1 MPYLEELLKEA
12 KEKKA
17 RAPSAEEAQA
27 PVRVQPAAQQRA
39 GEEKKILVDSYGD
52 VRVYKQVGE
61 PLLLYEIPTP
71 HYRGGEKQLITALID
86 IAIGVIP
93 PETMLGFTPEE
104 ARKKYLQRV
113 LEIID
118 STPELNVPTHLK
130 QFYAEAVVREMVG
143 YGMIDPLVQDDRL
156 EEIMIVG
163 QNKPVY
169 VFHRKYDMMKTNVL
183 FYEEK
188 DIVDLIDRIARTIG
202 RRIDVQSPL
211 MDARLKDG
219 TRVNATLP
227 PATID
232 GPTLTL
238 RKFRHDPLSVVD
250 LINFKTMNYEIA
262 SFLWMAVDGLGALPA
277 NILIAG
283 GTASG
288 KTSTLNVLCSFVPN
302 SERILTIEETA
313 ELNLPLEHWIRCEA
327 RPPSPEG
334 TGEIDMNTLL
344 KNALRMRPDRVIV
357 GEIRG
362 AEGYTLFSA
371 MNIGHRGA
379 MGTVHANS
387 AQETLIRLSNPPISV
402 PDVMLAPLNFVLMQ
416 NRIHDRRLGTIR
428 RVTELA
434 EVTGLENGKPA
445 VQILYSW
452 DPVKD
457 DFFATGVKSVFWHNL
472 KKYTGLNEEDLE
484 KERVEREKILR
495 DLNARGV
502 TAQVD
507 VCETTQNY
515 VTKKRLSGA

>member
-1 MPYLEELLKEA
+1 MSYLEELLKEA
-12 KEKKA
+12 KEKKRMA
-17 RAPSAEEAQA
+17 STALAPS
-27 PVRVQPAAQQRA
+27 PITPLPPTPPR
-39 GEEKKILVDSYGD
+39 GEEGKKILVESYGE
-52 VRVYKQVGE
+52 VRIYKKLGE

-93 PETMLGFTPEE
+93 PETMLGLTPEE
-104 ARKKYLQRV
+104 ARRKYLQRV
-113 LEIID
+113 LEIIN

-143 YGMIDPLVQDDRL
+143 YGIVDPLVQDDSL
-156 EEIMIVG
+156 EEIMVVG
-163 QNKPVY
+163 PNKPVY
-169 VFHRKYDMMKTNVL
+169 VFHRKYDMMKTNVV

-188 DIVDLIDRIARTIG
+188 DIVDLIDRIARGIG

-238 RKFRHDPLSVVD
+238 RKFRRAPLSVID
-250 LINFKTMNYEIA
+250 LINFKTLNYEIA

-288 KTSTLNVLCSFVPN
+288 KTSSLNVLCSFVPN
-302 SERILTIEETA
+302 SERVLTIEETA

-334 TGEIDMNTLL
+334 TGEIDLNMLL

-387 AQETLIRLSNPPISV
+387 AQETLIRLSNPPINV
-402 PDVMLAPLNFVLMQ
+402 PNVMLAPLNFILMQ
-416 NRIHDRRLGTIR
+416 NRVHDRRFGTIR

-434 EVTGLENGKPA
+434 ELTGLEDGKPNLQ
-445 VQILYSW
+445 VLYAW

-457 DFFATGVKSVFWHNL
+457 EFFATGVKSVFWQNL
-472 KKYTGLNEEDLE
+472 KKYTGLDENELE
-484 KERVEREKILR
+484 KERLEREKILR

-502 TAQVD
+502 TTQTE
-507 VCETTQNY
+507 VCETTQY
-515 VTKKRLSGA
+515 YITKKRMDLI

>member
-1 MPYLEELLKEA
+1 MPYLDELLKEA
-12 KEKKA
+12 KEKKTA
-17 RAPSAEEAQA
+17 ATLAALPAERAPIPTTPRAEE
-27 PVRVQPAAQQRA
+27 
-39 GEEKKILVDSYGD
+39 GKKILVDSYGD
-52 VRVYKQVGE
+52 VRIYKKLGE

-71 HYRGGEKQLITALID
+71 HYRGGEKQLITTLID

-93 PETMLGFTPEE
+93 PETMTGFTVEE
-104 ARKKYLQRV
+104 TRRKYLQKV

-118 STPELNVPTHLK
+118 ATPELNVPTHLK
-130 QFYAEAVVREMVG
+130 NFYAQAVVREMVG
-143 YGMIDPLVQDDRL
+143 YGIIDPLVQDDNL
-156 EEIMIVG
+156 EEIMVVG

-169 VFHRKYDMMKTNVL
+169 VFHRKYDMMKTNVM

-188 DIVDLIDRIARTIG
+188 DIVDLIDRIARGIG

-238 RKFRHDPLSVVD
+238 RKFRKAPLSVID
-250 LINFKTMNYEIA
+250 LINFKTLNYEIA

-288 KTSTLNVLCSFVPN
+288 KTSSLNVLCSFVPN
-302 SERILTIEETA
+302 SERVLTIEETA

-334 TGEIDMNTLL
+334 TGEIDLNTLL
-344 KNALRMRPDRVIV
+344 KNALRMRPDRIIV

-387 AQETLIRLSNPPISV
+387 AQETLIRLSNPPINV
-402 PDVMLAPLNFVLMQ
+402 PSVMLSPLNFIIMQ
-416 NRIHDRRLGTIR
+416 NRIHDRRFGTIR

-434 EVTGLENGKPA
+434 EITGLENGQPTIQ
-445 VQILYSW
+445 VLYAW

-457 DFFATGVKSVFWHNL
+457 EFFATGLKSVYWQNL
-472 KKYTGLNEEDLE
+472 KKYTGLDE
-484 KERVEREKILR
+484 KELEAERLEREKILR
-495 DLNARGV
+495 DLNAKGV
-502 TAQVD
+502 TAQAE
-507 VCETTQNY
+507 VCQTTQYY
-515 VTKKRLSGA
+515 VTKKRMNVI